1 MLKYLVIQNIGSIK
15 DEVSIN
21 FEKGGYTFKDN
32 MVREEIVNPIG
43 IFGSNGSGKT
53 ILLRSFNVLLGLMND
68 KADNLSTF
76 IPNIPSNF
84 YQPSYF
90 EVGFT
95 LDSEEYQYI
104 IKTNIKEIISEELI
118 MNNDLRFFRS
128 DKSFQLFK
136 NDNVIKEGT
145 VSGDKYPAIRQVGNE
160 EYEDQTPLSYVKKA
174 FNYLSNITYIDVRGQ
189 VHSKINIQK
198 SILDILE
205 EKSEQV
211 KEIMKSYKEFPTY
224 DLRVS
229 VDPKLGNEKNL
240 EFSLDN
246 GNIYLPEVL
255 MSNGMKA
262 HSTILSTILS
272 APKGSLIIVDELER
286 SLHPFVAKQFVE
298 EMNSKFDIQM
308 IFSSHNT
315 NLLQSMRPDQ
325 IIFSKWNAD
334 ESTSTYWKL
343 SEVYPKIREINNIE
357 KMYYGGQFDE

>member
-1 MLKYLVIQNIGSIK
+1 
-15 DEVSIN
+15 
-21 FEKGGYTFKDN
+21 
-32 MVREEIVNPIG
+32 
-43 IFGSNGSGKT
+43 
-53 ILLRSFNVLLGLMND
+53 
-68 KADNLSTF
+68 
-76 IPNIPSNF
+76 
-84 YQPSYF
+84 
-90 EVGFT
+90 
-95 LDSEEYQYI
+95 
-104 IKTNIKEIISEELI
+104 
-118 MNNDLRFFRS
+118 
-128 DKSFQLFK
+128 
-136 NDNVIKEGT
+136 
-145 VSGDKYPAIRQVGNE
+145 
-160 EYEDQTPLSYVKKA
+160 
-174 FNYLSNITYIDVRGQ
+174 
-189 VHSKINIQK
+189 
-198 SILDILE
+198 
-205 EKSEQV
+205 
-211 KEIMKSYKEFPTY
+211 MKSYKEFPTY